1 MADSYETYLTAEV
14 EKALWEVFPR
24 NLTVSDDMQ
33 REVAQIIINH
43 KGDASDKERLANQ
56 VVEFLVLRKQI
67 PVRNIVEP
75 LKKLYSL
82 RFGRQLCRR
91 QAAALQAHSSN
102 GREPVSVMR

>member
-33 REVAQIIINH
+33 REVAEVI
-43 KGDASDKERLANQ
+43 KGMGDASDREMLANQ
-56 VVEFLVLRKQI
+56 VVEFLALRRRV

-91 QAAALQAHSSN
+91 QAALQAHPSS
-102 GREPVSVMR
+102 GREPVSVG

>member
-1 MADSYETYLTAEV
+1 MATCYEPCLTDRV
-14 EKALWEVFPR
+14 ENALWEAFPR
-24 NLTVSDDMQ
+24 NRPVSDDMQ

-91 QAAALQAHSSN
+91 QAALQAHPSS
-102 GREPVSVMR
+102 GRELVSVG

>member
-14 EKALWEVFPR
+14 EKELWEVFPR
-24 NLTVSDDMQ
+24 SLTVSDDMQ
-33 REVAQIIINH
+33 REVAEVI
-43 KGDASDKERLANQ
+43 KGMGDASDREMLANQ
-56 VVEFLVLRKQI
+56 VVEFLALRRRV
-67 PVRNIVEP
+67 PVRNIIEP

>member
-1 MADSYETYLTAEV
+1 MADSCETYLTAEV
-14 EKALWEVFPR
+14 ENALWEAFPR
-24 NLTVSDDMQ
+24 NRPVSDDMQ

-43 KGDASDKERLANQ
+43 KGDAAGRKMLANQ
-56 VVEFLVLRKQI
+56 VVEFLALHRRV

-91 QAAALQAHSSN
+91 QAALQAHPSS
-102 GREPVSVMR
+102 GRESVSVG

>member
-33 REVAQIIINH
+33 REVAEVI
-43 KGDASDKERLANQ
+43 KGMGDASDREMLANQ
-56 VVEFLVLRKQI
+56 VVEFLALRRRV
-67 PVRNIVEP
+67 PVRNIIEP

-91 QAAALQAHSSN
+91 QAALQAHPSS
-102 GREPVSVMR
+102 GREPVSVG

>member
-1 MADSYETYLTAEV
+1 MADSCETYLTAEV

-33 REVAQIIINH
+33 REVAEVI
-43 KGDASDKERLANQ
+43 KGMGDASDREMLANQ
-56 VVEFLVLRKQI
+56 VVEFLALRRRV
-67 PVRNIVEP
+67 PVRNIIEP

-91 QAAALQAHSSN
+91 QAAALQAHCSN

>member
-33 REVAQIIINH
+33 REVAEVI
-43 KGDASDKERLANQ
+43 KGKADASDREMLANQ
-56 VVEFLVLRKQI
+56 VVEFLALRRRV
-67 PVRNIVEP
+67 PVRNIIEP

>member
-33 REVAQIIINH
+33 REVAEDI
-43 KGDASDKERLANQ
+43 KGMGDSSDREMLANQ
-56 VVEFLVLRKQI
+56 VVEFLALRRRV
-67 PVRNIVEP
+67 PVRNIIEP

-91 QAAALQAHSSN
+91 QAALQAHPSS
-102 GREPVSVMR
+102 GREPVSVG

>member
-33 REVAQIIINH
+33 REVAEVI
-43 KGDASDKERLANQ
+43 KGMGDASDREMLANQ
-56 VVEFLVLRKQI
+56 VVEFLALRRRV
-67 PVRNIVEP
+67 PVRNIIEP

>member
-33 REVAQIIINH
+33 REVAEDI
-43 KGDASDKERLANQ
+43 KGMGDASDREMLANQ
-56 VVEFLVLRKQI
+56 VVEFLALRRRV
-67 PVRNIVEP
+67 PVRNIIEP

>member
-24 NLTVSDDMQ
+24 SLTVSDDMQ
-33 REVAQIIINH
+33 REVAEVI
-43 KGDASDKERLANQ
+43 KGKVDASDREMLANQ
-56 VVEFLVLRKQI
+56 VVEFLALRRRV
-67 PVRNIVEP
+67 PVRNIIEP

-91 QAAALQAHSSN
+91 QAALQAHPSS
-102 GREPVSVMR
+102 GREPVSVG

>member
-33 REVAQIIINH
+33 REVAEDI
-43 KGDASDKERLANQ
+43 KGMGDASDREMLANQ
-56 VVEFLVLRKQI
+56 VVEFLALRRRV
-67 PVRNIVEP
+67 PVRNIIEP

-91 QAAALQAHSSN
+91 QAALQAHPSS
-102 GREPVSVMR
+102 GREPVSVG

>member
-33 REVAQIIINH
+33 REVAEVI
-43 KGDASDKERLANQ
+43 KGMGDASDREMLANQ
-56 VVEFLVLRKQI
+56 VVEFLALRRRV

-91 QAAALQAHSSN
+91 QAALQAHPSS
-102 GREPVSVMR
+102 GRESVSVG

>member
-1 MADSYETYLTAEV
+1 MADSYGTYLTAEV

-33 REVAQIIINH
+33 REVAEVI
-43 KGDASDKERLANQ
+43 KGMGDASDREMLANQ
-56 VVEFLVLRKQI
+56 VVEFLALRRRV
-67 PVRNIVEP
+67 PVRNIIEP

>member
-1 MADSYETYLTAEV
+1 MADSCETYLTAEV

-24 NLTVSDDMQ
+24 NRTVSDDMQ

-56 VVEFLVLRKQI
+56 VVEFLVLRRRV

-91 QAAALQAHSSN
+91 QAALQAHPSS
-102 GREPVSVMR
+102 GREPVSVG